1 LLGGALLVGTAV
13 GMVAAITATLF
24 VHVRVRPDVAIALIV
39 GIPCVLGLVVMLLSI
54 RRWMTT
60 AGAFLLAVGPGWF
73 GMLAAIRAVHGV

>member
-13 GMVAAITATLF
+13 GMVAAMAATLF

-39 GIPCVLGLVVMLLSI
+39 GIPCVLGLVVMLLSV